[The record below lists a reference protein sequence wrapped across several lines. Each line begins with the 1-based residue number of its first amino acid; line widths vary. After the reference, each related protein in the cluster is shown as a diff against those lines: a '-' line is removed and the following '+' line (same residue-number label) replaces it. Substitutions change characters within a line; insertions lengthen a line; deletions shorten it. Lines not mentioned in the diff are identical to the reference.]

1 MGYGRFFV
9 TTGVLSVV
17 GAACLLLVRDAD
29 YSHERA
35 RGLAPSPHSA
45 ASAVVPEAQEGGRRA
60 QVGDSVSP
68 AVDAPAPPATVCAAL
83 CRPSVARLC
92 AACACFHLSNSA
104 MLPEVGAKLS
114 YLYGQ
119 SSAEQQAELHVF
131 GAVLPLDGK
140 NGVSLSTLV
149 AQLVMVPVALASGW
163 LARQSWCGSKR
174 ALLLGFATLPLRGVG
189 FAYCDSPW
197 GLLALQTLDGVGA
210 GSFGVLSMLLMSDLT
225 EGTGR
230 FNLMQGVLVAASG
243 VGASTS
249 NALGGALVDAAGFKP
264 MFLALASISLL
275 ALLLLGSVR
284 APPPAACP
292 PLVNADAAIQLE
304 QP

>member
-1 MGYGRFFV
+1 M
-9 TTGVLSVV
+9 
-17 GAACLLLVRDAD
+17 
-29 YSHERA
+29 
-35 RGLAPSPHSA
+35 
-45 ASAVVPEAQEGGRRA
+45 
-60 QVGDSVSP
+60 
-68 AVDAPAPPATVCAAL
+68 
-83 CRPSVARLC
+83 
-92 AACACFHLSNSA
+92 
-104 MLPEVGAKLS
+104 
-114 YLYGQ
+114 
-119 SSAEQQAELHVF
+119 
-131 GAVLPLDGK
+131 LPLDGK

-163 LARQSWCGSKR
+163 LARQPWCGSKR

-225 EGTGR
+225 KGTGR

-284 APPPAACP
+284 APPPAVR
-292 PLVNADAAIQLE
+292 PLPTGECRRSHPIGAASGPGTE
-304 QP
+304 HW